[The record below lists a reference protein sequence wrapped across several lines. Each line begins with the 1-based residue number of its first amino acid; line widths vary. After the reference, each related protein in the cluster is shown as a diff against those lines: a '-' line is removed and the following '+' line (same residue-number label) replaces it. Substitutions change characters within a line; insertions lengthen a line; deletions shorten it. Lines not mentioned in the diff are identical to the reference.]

1 MAPKMEPG
9 GLFMTSSSA
18 LARQEAARRPNRQQ
32 KRDQDRPKSAK
43 SRFQANLGG
52 GPGAPKSLTQTTEN
66 YGDYADNRAKRRF
79 RRINVRF
86 RVATGGTYRGGT
98 SRLPQP
104 RNPIGPM
111 GSADL
116 ANVDLSCPG
125 KVRGPNECNEFYV

>member
-1 MAPKMEPG
+1 
-9 GLFMTSSSA
+9 MTSSSA
-18 LARQEAARRPNRQQ
+18 LARQEAARRPNRQE
-32 KRDQDRPKSAK
+32 KRDQDRPKSTK

-52 GPGAPKSLTQTTEN
+52 ARSAKVAYADYGD

-98 SRLPQP
+98 NRLPQP

-116 ANVDLSCPG
+116 
-125 KVRGPNECNEFYV
+125 RGGPFPY

>member
-1 MAPKMEPG
+1 MEPQLLHR
-9 GLFMTSSSA
+9 GLFLASGSA

-52 GPGAPKSLTQTTEN
+52 ARSAKVAYAD

-111 GSADL
+111 GSAD
-116 ANVDLSCPG
+116 
-125 KVRGPNECNEFYV
+125 Y

>member
-32 KRDQDRPKSAK
+32 KRYQDRPKSAK

-52 GPGAPKSLTQTTEN
+52 ARSAKVA
-66 YGDYADNRAKRRF
+66 YADYADNRAKRRF

-86 RVATGGTYRGGT
+86 RVATGGTYRGNEETPTALALGCLTPMATQSRIPHSLGT
-98 SRLPQP
+98 P
-104 RNPIGPM
+104 
-111 GSADL
+111 
-116 ANVDLSCPG
+116 
-125 KVRGPNECNEFYV
+125 